1 MILRRL
7 YIYIYITSSVHYTH
21 LTQQKHLKSSLLLSF
36 WLYSR
41 KRFPV
46 KDSLLPYLQA
56 AGARGGAGR
65 RRACRSERVRRR
77 RLRPLRQKF
86 GRGRRQG
93 RVTAEILFVSPRAG
107 TIGTSFVPETFRRKT
122 DSAFRSHLYV
132 TRRTAKRKT

>member
-7 YIYIYITSSVHYTH
+7 YIYIYNFICTLHTSHTTKTSEVVTA
-21 LTQQKHLKSSLLLSF
+21 LSF

-65 RRACRSERVRRR
+65 RRRRSQVGTREETEAPSLASEVW
-77 RLRPLRQKF
+77 
-86 GRGRRQG
+86 QG
-93 RVTAEILFVSPRAG
+93 TSTRSRSAEILFVSPRAG

-122 DSAFRSHLYV
+122 DPAFRSHLYV